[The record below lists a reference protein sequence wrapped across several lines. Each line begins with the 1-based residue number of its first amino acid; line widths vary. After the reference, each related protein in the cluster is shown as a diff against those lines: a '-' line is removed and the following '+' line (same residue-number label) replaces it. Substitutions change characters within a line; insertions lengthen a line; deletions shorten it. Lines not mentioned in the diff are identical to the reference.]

1 MSRSDK
7 HSVRGVWE
15 QTASDREAGPGA
27 AGLGRLGQL
36 PSPEAGHRSRSD
48 TAFLL
53 GGRCFLPGDAG
64 KAGTLCIPCPGHN
77 DPESKQVPKGGR
89 LRSPVGFPLRSLKT
103 WLGGPGRFCTCCFCA
118 LPTLARSPC
127 VCLTCVSLRV
137 SPLPPVS
144 LCVCLARSLRAHA
157 PQWFQSI
164 VVKACRS
171 GRSGFKPCFTNSVTV
186 GILFNLSGCQFSCL

>member
-15 QTASDREAGPGA
+15 QTASDRVAGPGA

-36 PSPEAGHRSRSD
+36 PSPEAGHRSSSD

-64 KAGTLCIPCPGHN
+64 KAGTLCIPCPGPN
-77 DPESKQVPKGGR
+77 DPESEQVPKGGR

-118 LPTLARSPC
+118 LPTLPRSPC
-127 VCLTCVSLRV
+127 VCL
-137 SPLPPVS
+137 PS
-144 LCVCLARSLRAHA
+144 LCASVLHGVSELMLL
-157 PQWFQSI
+157 
-164 VVKACRS
+164 
-171 GRSGFKPCFTNSVTV
+171 SGFRASLLRRVDL
-186 GILFNLSGCQFSCL
+186 GGLGLSPASPTL